1 MYRTCKEQGGSIQ
14 DIIIGAPYTIRSEYC
29 VQKGTRN
36 EAFEYKKRTVFNNM
50 NITAELM
57 L

>member
-14 DIIIGAPYTIRSEYC
+14 DITIGAPYTIRSEYC